1 MIFRSISLILGL
13 AAATAVLA
21 SSDARASFPGANGA
35 IAFAAGPGSVRDQS
49 AVDLFSRAAS
59 GATRRVARGA
69 GYDGA
74 PAWSADG
81 RRLAYVSDGVLVV
94 VSGGRSRR
102 LGLGLPAGE
111 PSWSPDGTRLAFT
124 SGGDVFTVRR
134 DGRGRRRVTSDGGNA
149 APAWSP
155 DGTALAYI
163 RAGVLVLARHDGSA
177 LPVALAAGALSADWA
192 PDGGRLVVVRRSADA
207 DQHAE
212 LWVVSADGSEQQL
225 TAGHDDLAARWSP
238 DGRQVAFV
246 RDGDVWTVPSSGG
259 EARRVTSAG
268 DIGAALAWQPLARR
282 SR

>member
-1 MIFRSISLILGL
+1 MTLRSVSLILGL

-69 GYDGA
+69 GCDGA

-81 RRLAYVSDGVLVV
+81 RRLAYASDGALVV

-102 LGLGLPAGE
+102 LALGLPAGE
-111 PSWSPDGTRLAFT
+111 PSWSPDGARLAFT

-163 RAGVLVLARHDGSA
+163 RAGVVVLARHDGSA
-177 LPVALAAGALSADWA
+177 AAAVAVDALSADWA
-192 PDGGRLVVVRRSADA
+192 PDGRRLVVVRRSADA

-212 LWVVSADGSEQQL
+212 LWVANVDGSEKQL

-246 RDGDVWTVPSSGG
+246 RDGDVWTVPAGGG
-259 EARRVTSAG
+259 EASRVTSAG

-282 SR
+282 PR